1 MKSCVFLVIL
11 ALCQFLGPLYAGP
24 ADAGAAGNVPLLATF
39 SHDLEQLTRQVAPS
53 VVQIFTSGYGLAS
66 TGPSIM
72 SRQLGTASGVI
83 IDPNGYIVTNA
94 HVVAGARK
102 VEVLLAGSED
112 GDEDHPSILQPRGT
126 RIPARVVGV
135 DTPTDLALIKI
146 ETGGLPVL
154 QFGDSDQ
161 LRQGQVVLAVGSP
174 LGLGNTVT
182 MGVVSAVSRQL
193 HPDDPMVYVQTD
205 APINPGNSGGPLVD
219 TAGQVIGIN
228 TMILSQSGG
237 SEGVGLAIPS
247 STARDII
254 AQLRK
259 AGHVH
264 RGVIGVQLQ
273 SLNADMVAAL
283 GLPVAWGVIVA
294 DIQPDGPA
302 DKAGLEVGDVI
313 VSVDGKP
320 VDNVRHFGLN
330 LYRHAADATVTLVV
344 LRGAEK
350 QTFVVPVME
359 RPDDPYR
366 FLDMVNPQQNLVPQ
380 LGILG
385 IDIDAGLAAVLPT
398 PRIAGGVL
406 VAAIAPEANQSEQ
419 AFAAGDVIHSL
430 NRTPVQSL
438 AELRS
443 VMDGLKPGAPVVV
456 QVERQGMLLFVTL
469 ELN

>member
-1 MKSCVFLVIL
+1 
-11 ALCQFLGPLYAGP
+11 
-24 ADAGAAGNVPLLATF
+24 
-39 SHDLEQLTRQVAPS
+39 
-53 VVQIFTSGYGLAS
+53 
-66 TGPSIM
+66 
-72 SRQLGTASGVI
+72 
-83 IDPNGYIVTNA
+83 
-94 HVVAGARK
+94 
-102 VEVLLAGSED
+102 
-112 GDEDHPSILQPRGT
+112 
-126 RIPARVVGV
+126 
-135 DTPTDLALIKI
+135 
-146 ETGGLPVL
+146 
-154 QFGDSDQ
+154 
-161 LRQGQVVLAVGSP
+161 
-174 LGLGNTVT
+174 
-182 MGVVSAVSRQL
+182 
-193 HPDDPMVYVQTD
+193 
-205 APINPGNSGGPLVD
+205 
-219 TAGQVIGIN
+219 
-228 TMILSQSGG
+228 
-237 SEGVGLAIPS
+237 
-247 STARDII
+247 
-254 AQLRK
+254 
-259 AGHVH
+259 
-264 RGVIGVQLQ
+264 
-273 SLNADMVAAL
+273 
-283 GLPVAWGVIVA
+283 
-294 DIQPDGPA
+294 
-302 DKAGLEVGDVI
+302 
-313 VSVDGKP
+313 
-320 VDNVRHFGLN
+320 VRHFGLN